1 MCNNDMC
8 VKNSFTKEEEEN
20 VKKEIKMSNPSTGTS
35 SKIEDCWGCRIV
47 GGGTFIGV
55 SMYLWKSQKRNSS
68 VVDRRVAATL
78 SMVAFTCGV
87 LRLSLSQDRL
97 YRLWSSSSSS

>member
-1 MCNNDMC
+1 
-8 VKNSFTKEEEEN
+8 
-20 VKKEIKMSNPSTGTS
+20 MSNPSTGTR

-55 SMYLWKSQKRNSS
+55 SIYLWKSQKRNSS
-68 VVDRRVAATL
+68 VVDRRVAAAL